1 VNCSIGSMFTAHID
15 VAIIEIKPRKS
26 RNERPQASRRW
37 RLWRCSISKGI
48 SITEISVGQ

>member
-26 RNERPQASRRW
+26 RYERPQASRRW
-37 RLWRCSISKGI
+37 ILWSRSIRKGI
-48 SITEISVGQ
+48 PITEISVGQ